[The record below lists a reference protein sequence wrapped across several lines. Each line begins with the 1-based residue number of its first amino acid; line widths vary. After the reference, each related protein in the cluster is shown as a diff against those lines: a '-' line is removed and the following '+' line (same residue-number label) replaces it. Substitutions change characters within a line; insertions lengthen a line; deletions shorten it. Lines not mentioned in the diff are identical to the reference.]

1 MLDSKR
7 RRADKVLIH
16 DKWQG
21 DGISSRLG
29 FSGLARRSPAS
40 DATDV
45 SDGHLA
51 QARGTVLL
59 SRQLSLASAHGGGKQ
74 HRSRT
79 REVTTTPAKAGAQG
93 ASSSP
98 LQHSGEGD
106 SVVQRQGL
114 APGPQVARAR
124 ASEETTAT
132 SSQTGESG
140 EEPAPVSPRVIAD
153 AVYRMMC
160 RDLTIE
166 RERRAGQA

>member
-1 MLDSKR
+1 M
-7 RRADKVLIH
+7 LIH
-16 DKWQG
+16 DERQS
-21 DGISSRLG
+21 DEISRRLG
-29 FSGLARRSPAS
+29 FSGLAKRSPAS

-45 SDGHLA
+45 RDGHLA
-51 QARGTVLL
+51 QAHGDRARGTALL
-59 SRQLSLASAHGGGKQ
+59 SRQLPLASAQGGGKQ
-74 HRSRT
+74 HRTRT

-114 APGPQVARAR
+114 APGPQVARAL
-124 ASEETTAT
+124 ASEETTA
-132 SSQTGESG
+132 SSQAGESG